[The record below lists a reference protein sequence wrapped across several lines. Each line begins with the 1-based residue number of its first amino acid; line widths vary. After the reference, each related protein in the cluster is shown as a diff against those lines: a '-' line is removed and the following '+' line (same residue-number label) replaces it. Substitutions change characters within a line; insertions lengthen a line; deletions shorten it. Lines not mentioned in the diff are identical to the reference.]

1 MNVFLVFPNFVFTY
15 AMVVTSNKIRLMKL
29 KLSEWQTEKYAQG
42 NIFPM
47 VQHLRKKINKRAKT
61 KKIIWTTLLL
71 CIWDSVN
78 LCENASKIINLRC
91 FYGHIWERK
100 KKKINQI
107 FFLDF
112 PIHSRARCNVNECKF
127 MEFVCLK
134 NVGTKTKGEFGEK
147 KVAKSIW
154 NLVIVIKL
162 PSNTCEKY
170 EICERSW
177 GFVVILHLMF
187 VLRNL

>member
-100 KKKINQI
+100 KKKSTKFFFSI
-107 FFLDF
+107 FPFT
-112 PIHSRARCNVNECKF
+112 RARGVMLTNAN
-127 MEFVCLK
+127 L
-134 NVGTKTKGEFGEK
+134 
-147 KVAKSIW
+147 W
-154 NLVIVIKL
+154 NLYAWKMSEQKRRVSLGKKRWPKVF
-162 PSNTCEKY
+162 
-170 EICERSW
+170 EIWWLLLNYRQIRAKNMKSVNDRE
-177 GFVVILHLMF
+177 GLL
-187 VLRNL
+187 